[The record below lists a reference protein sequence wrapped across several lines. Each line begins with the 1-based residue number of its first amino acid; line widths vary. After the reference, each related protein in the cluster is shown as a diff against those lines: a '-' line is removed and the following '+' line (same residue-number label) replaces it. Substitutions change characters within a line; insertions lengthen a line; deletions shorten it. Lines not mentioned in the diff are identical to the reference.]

1 MLVAD
6 VPMLKDKIDR
16 RMRDII
22 SAECD
27 AIRDEMKDDKVV
39 ITEIDVTFQNAH
51 YVGAVIDSFVSR
63 VACDIVINGVQI

>member
-16 RMRDII
+16 RMRDVI

-27 AIRDEMKDDKVV
+27 AIRDEMKDNKVV
-39 ITEIDVTFQNAH
+39 ITGIDVVFEDAH
-51 YVGAVIDSFVSR
+51 YVGAVIDSFVGD
-63 VACDIVINGVQI
+63 VVCDIVIDGVQI

>member
-6 VPMLKDKIDR
+6 LPMLKDKIDR
-16 RMRDII
+16 RMRDVI

-39 ITEIDVTFQNAH
+39 IARIDVTFQDAR
-51 YVGAVIDSFVSR
+51 YIGVAIDSFISEVS
-63 VACDIVINGVQI
+63 CDLIIDGVQI